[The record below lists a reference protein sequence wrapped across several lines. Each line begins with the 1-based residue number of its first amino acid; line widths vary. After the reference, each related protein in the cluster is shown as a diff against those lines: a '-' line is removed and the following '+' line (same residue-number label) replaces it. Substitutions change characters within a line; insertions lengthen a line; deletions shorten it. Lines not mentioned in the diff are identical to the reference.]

1 MMLTNSDSS
10 NPQKDAKLSIHQVL
24 HWLQEDNLISA
35 SNYEKCQHYGTH
47 SKSYNKHP
55 LNVLIEC
62 GVTDKTQFNKHF
74 TLEELTRWLAKKGA
88 AVTLIYSHSYALNYK
103 ILPIHVSK
111 DEVIITTA
119 EPYIRSWEVDVAK
132 IQTGQ
137 IKRVLANPD
146 EITRYLGEFYAFAKL
161 LKGATDNSAN
171 KASNTIYKFE
181 QLIELGKATDFASR
195 LKLWRFKKN
204 PLSH

>member
-74 TLEELTRWLAKKGA
+74 TLEELTRWLAKK
-88 AVTLIYSHSYALNYK
+88 VDLPYYYIDPLK
-103 ILPIHVSK
+103 I
-111 DEVIITTA
+111 
-119 EPYIRSWEVDVAK
+119 DVAK

-146 EITRYLGEFYAFAKL
+146 EITRYLGEFYVFAKS
-161 LKGATDNSAN
+161 LKGVTDNSAN

-181 QLIELGKATDFASR
+181 QLIELGKATDLASR
-195 LKLWRFKKN
+195 LKRWRFKQN